1 MSWGGTRDAGPL
13 GQLSLW
19 SNDTPDQHWRVR
31 VSERARRMTIRVF
44 AGGRVEVVVPRWA
57 RAGAIERF
65 VRQHRAWTERKVAEL
80 SFRAPFAIA
89 LPERIELAATN
100 EVFQLRYRNGVG
112 DPRLQATDDSIEIV
126 GDCSREADTREALR
140 NWLIEHA
147 RLRLGPWLA
156 RVAHETGLGFGRLQV
171 RRQRTRWGSCSV
183 RGTISLNC
191 CLLFQRAEVVRYLL
205 IHELSHTRHMNHSLR
220 FWRLVAAHEPDY
232 RRLDRELVQ
241 GWQGVPSWVFGP

>member
-1 MSWGGTRDAGPL
+1 VSWDGTRDAGRL

-19 SNDTPDQHWRVR
+19 SNDAPDQQWRVR

-57 RAGAIERF
+57 RARAIERF

-80 SFRAPFAIA
+80 SSRAPVSAA
-89 LPERIELAATN
+89 LPERVELAATN
-100 EVFQLRYRNGVG
+100 EVFTVRYRNGIG
-112 DPRLQATDDSIEIV
+112 RPRVVARDTQIEIA
-126 GDCSREADTREALR
+126 GDRAREREIREGLR
-140 NWLIEHA
+140 NWLSEHA
-147 RLRLGPWLA
+147 RLRLAPWLA
-156 RVAHETGLGFGRLQV
+156 HVAHETGLGFDSLQV

-205 IHELSHTRHMNHSLR
+205 VHELSHTRHMNHSLR
-220 FWRLVAAHEPDY
+220 FWRLVATHEPDY
-232 RRLDRELVQ
+232 RSLDRELVQ
-241 GWQGVPSWVFGP
+241 GWQSVPAWVFSP